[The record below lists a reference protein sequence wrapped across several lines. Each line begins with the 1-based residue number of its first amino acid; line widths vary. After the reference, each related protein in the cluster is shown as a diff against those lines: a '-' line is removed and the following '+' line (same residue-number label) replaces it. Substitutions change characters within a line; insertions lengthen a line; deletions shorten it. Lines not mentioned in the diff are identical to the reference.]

1 MSASLSTLA
10 RNGSHASSSSSGYA
24 QPASLLKYHLTNN
37 SARSS
42 TGLSLSSNN
51 HIFNRFRTHT
61 LPTWLHESWANQPN
75 QYEGMAM
82 GTLRLGMAV
91 LTREMMEM
99 HIQQAPDVRGM
110 LDCLPVADKQDA
122 TFIGWRKKLPTW
134 PVLKKEA
141 LTTRW
146 M

>member
-1 MSASLSTLA
+1 MSASFSTLA
-10 RNGSHASSSSSGYA
+10 RNGSHTTTSSSSSSG
-24 QPASLLKYHLTNN
+24 
-37 SARSS
+37 S
-42 TGLSLSSNN
+42 TGLFPSSND
-51 HIFNRFRTHT
+51 HIFKRSRTHT
-61 LPTWLHESWANQPN
+61 IPTWLHESWAKHPN
-75 QYEGMAM
+75 LYEGMAV

-122 TFIGWRKKLPTW
+122 MFIGWRKKLPTW

-146 M
+146 L